1 MERKMFMLKN
11 FLCIAA
17 TALTAFMSGC
27 TAKTNKVSID
37 EVGKGLTIYSFKA
50 GKADAELI
58 YGDDWAALIDCGEK
72 GFGKHI
78 TAYMEEQGIKKL
90 DYLIITHF
98 DKDHVGGAAKILRSC
113 EVGTVLQSN
122 SPKESEEYDNY
133 LEELKNQGITAQTV
147 REDMTFTLGEAVF
160 TIDPPAQEA
169 YEKEPS
175 NNSSLITEV
184 TLGDVNMLFAGDAE
198 NDRLKEFTANNDKVF
213 SFVKVPYHGH
223 WQKQLKPF
231 AQSIKADIAV
241 ITSSDEEPEDKDTVD
256 LFKKCG
262 AEVFLTR
269 TDSVIAKCD
278 VKNIAAEYDNS

>member
-1 MERKMFMLKN
+1 MLKN